1 MTSRFESFVKLE
13 ITQSNEKAQREYLV
27 VSEELRQLEKQI
39 DTTPTRFPRVDAMC
53 PELELA
59 EIDRDIA
66 RLTLQDAQ
74 QKKLTSLR
82 AAKARLSAEVTT
94 SAQQVSIMNMLD
106 ECQKI

>member
-13 ITQSNEKAQREYLV
+13 ISQSNEKAQREYLA
-27 VSEELRQLEKQI
+27 VSEALRQLEKQI
-39 DTTPTRFPRVDAMC
+39 DTNQTRFVRIAALGS
-53 PELELA
+53 ELELA

-66 RLTLQDAQ
+66 LLTLQDAQ
-74 QKKLTSLR
+74 QKKLISLR

-106 ECQKI
+106 ECS

>member
-1 MTSRFESFVKLE
+1 MSRFESFVKLE
-13 ITQSNEKAQREYLV
+13 ITQSNEKAQREYLA
-27 VSEELRQLEKQI
+27 VSEELRQLENQI
-39 DTTPTRFPRVDAMC
+39 DKTETRFFRVGALGS
-53 PELELA
+53 ELALA